1 MSADTDDDDDDD
13 DGSGDCANK
22 KGQKKMNGLFS
33 CFSCFAGPEK
43 EDDARNKSKREN
55 NNTLEEISTLED
67 DEEENEKMNTDKT
80 ETYEENAP
88 MRDDEN
94 KNKIKKRNDAE
105 KNKKTNNKNNNAEEL
120 DRMQNSLSS
129 NAGSSTSSSS
139 SANNNK
145 NNNNNTKIKAPP
157 SGANRR
163 LGSLKLT
170 PSVQKLSIIMDDKEH
185 EQLNQ
190 YIMIKDLGRGAHAK
204 VKLGLNKT
212 DNNLYALKIRNER
225 VRVAEAAVRKEIA
238 ILKKLSHPHVLKLHE
253 VIDDTVSKELIL
265 VLEYAP
271 GGPIFT
277 RFNRVP
283 LSEKVLHGYARD
295 IVLGLDYLHSLEI
308 AHMDLKPE
316 NMLKMADGVKLCDF
330 GVSVDSELT
339 GVTRSTRLAGTP
351 AFLAPEMLD
360 ESGYDPMPSDVWSL
374 GVCLYNMATARLPFT
389 GKTVF
394 QIVAMAKSTELKF
407 PDENA
412 DAIINATIVPSPPPP
427 KLTNSLKDMLRK
439 MLVVDPKER
448 MSVAG
453 MMEHPWITEDGKKPL
468 GRPRTKSPS
477 MKLEVTEEDIDNA
490 VRTNPLAAIL
500 QPAFRIERF
509 KNGEVLMRKG
519 EVGDRMYFI
528 NKGEC
533 EVLTDALLEGAAAV
547 IGDSSSKNNDNED
560 VLCIRYAGEI
570 VGELAFLTA
579 IEKRKDKKTPGVG
592 YRNATVRAKGE
603 VECLAVTVTD
613 MLEALDFDESSRASV
628 VEVAEYRNRQT
639 EEVIQQIAE
648 SKLDDAKH
656 SKPVLNIEKTLR
668 ILYAEDSLP
677 TQMIVKALMR
687 KIGKVELTIAS
698 NGREAVD
705 VCENLVEKEELFDL
719 ILMDCQMPVM
729 DGLEATREIRKLENA
744 DGYFANVPIVAV
756 SSGILS
762 MSQDVCK
769 EAGMDKYV
777 MKPLS
782 QKLLVDTLIN
792 ALEIHEEKKRSSESR
807 DE

>member
-1 MSADTDDDDDDD
+1 MSFFSSCFYCFAPKATETEEEKVLFDD
-13 DGSGDCANK
+13 DGDEIS
-22 KGQKKMNGLFS
+22 
-33 CFSCFAGPEK
+33 EK
-43 EDDARNKSKREN
+43 TNQV
-55 NNTLEEISTLED
+55 TLENVEN
-67 DEEENEKMNTDKT
+67 EENDEKMNTDKT
-80 ETYEENAP
+80 ETYEDNS
-88 MRDDEN
+88 RKDETN
-94 KNKIKKRNDAE
+94 KNKNNKRNKDSE
-105 KNKKTNNKNNNAEEL
+105 RDKKKKTSGSANNNEEEN
-120 DRMQNSLSS
+120 DRNSLSS
-129 NAGSSTSSSS
+129 NTGSSTSSTSS
-139 SANNNK
+139 TNYNAQMK
-145 NNNNNTKIKAPP
+145 TPP
-157 SGANRR
+157 QVANRR

-170 PSVQKLSIIMDDKEH
+170 PSVQKLSIIVDDKEH

-204 VKLGLNKT
+204 VKLGLNKM

-253 VIDDTVSKELIL
+253 VIDDTVSNELIL

-360 ESGYDPMPSDVWSL
+360 ETGYDPMPSDVWSL

-394 QIVAMAKSTELKF
+394 QIVAMAKSTELKV
-407 PDENA
+407 PDE
-412 DAIINATIVPSPPPP
+412 DAYAIVNATTVPSPPPP
-427 KLTNSLKDMLRK
+427 KLSNLLKDMLRK

-448 MSVAG
+448 ISIAG
-453 MMEHPWITEDGKKPL
+453 MMEHPWVTEEGKKPL

-509 KNGEVLMRKG
+509 KDGEVLMRKG

-533 EVLTDALLEGAAAV
+533 EVLMDALLEAAV
-547 IGDSSSKNNDNED
+547 VVDDSSSKNNDNED

-613 MLEALDFDESSRASV
+613 MLEALEFDESSRASV

-705 VCENLVEKEELFDL
+705 VCKKLEKKEELFDL

-744 DGYFANVPIVAV
+744 DGYFANIPIVAV
-756 SSGILS
+756 SSGIIS
-762 MSQDVCK
+762 MTQDICK

-782 QKLLVDTLIN
+782 QKLLVDTLMN

-807 DE
+807 D

>member
-1 MSADTDDDDDDD
+1 MSFFSSCFYCFAPKATETEEEKVLFDD
-13 DGSGDCANK
+13 DGDEIS
-22 KGQKKMNGLFS
+22 
-33 CFSCFAGPEK
+33 EK
-43 EDDARNKSKREN
+43 TNQV
-55 NNTLEEISTLED
+55 TLENVEN
-67 DEEENEKMNTDKT
+67 EENDEKMNTDKT
-80 ETYEENAP
+80 ETYEDNS
-88 MRDDEN
+88 RKDETN
-94 KNKIKKRNDAE
+94 KNKNNKRNKDSE
-105 KNKKTNNKNNNAEEL
+105 RDKKKKTSGSANNNEEEN
-120 DRMQNSLSS
+120 DRNSLSS
-129 NAGSSTSSSS
+129 NTGSSTSSTSS
-139 SANNNK
+139 TNYNAQMK
-145 NNNNNTKIKAPP
+145 TPP
-157 SGANRR
+157 QVANRR

-204 VKLGLNKT
+204 VKLGLNKM

-253 VIDDTVSKELIL
+253 VIDDTVSNELIL

-360 ESGYDPMPSDVWSL
+360 ETGYDPMPSDVWSL

-407 PDENA
+407 PDEDA
-412 DAIINATIVPSPPPP
+412 DAIVNATTVPSPPPP
-427 KLTNSLKDMLRK
+427 KLSNLLKDMLRK

-448 MSVAG
+448 ISIAG
-453 MMEHPWITEDGKKPL
+453 MMEHPWVTEEGKKPL

-509 KNGEVLMRKG
+509 KDGEVLMRKG

-533 EVLTDALLEGAAAV
+533 EVLMDALLEAAAV
-547 IGDSSSKNNDNED
+547 VDDSSSKNNDSED

-613 MLEALDFDESSRASV
+613 MLEALEFDESSRASV

-705 VCENLVEKEELFDL
+705 VCKKLEKKEELFDL

-744 DGYFANVPIVAV
+744 DGYLANIPIVAV
-756 SSGILS
+756 SSGIIS
-762 MSQDVCK
+762 MTQDICK

-782 QKLLVDTLIN
+782 QKLLVDTLMN

-807 DE
+807 D

>member
-1 MSADTDDDDDDD
+1 MSFF
-13 DGSGDCANK
+13 S
-22 KGQKKMNGLFS
+22 S
-33 CFSCFAGPEK
+33 CFYCFAPKATETEEEK
-43 EDDARNKSKREN
+43 VLFDDEGDEISEKTNQV
-55 NNTLEEISTLED
+55 TLENVEN
-67 DEEENEKMNTDKT
+67 EENDEKMNTDKT
-80 ETYEENAP
+80 ETYEDNS
-88 MRDDEN
+88 RKDETN
-94 KNKIKKRNDAE
+94 KNKNNKRNKDSE
-105 KNKKTNNKNNNAEEL
+105 RDKKKKTSGSANNNEEEN
-120 DRMQNSLSS
+120 DRNSLSS
-129 NAGSSTSSSS
+129 NTGSSTSSTSS
-139 SANNNK
+139 TNYNAQMK
-145 NNNNNTKIKAPP
+145 TPP
-157 SGANRR
+157 QVANRR

-190 YIMIKDLGRGAHAK
+190 YIIIKDLGRGAHAK
-204 VKLGLNKT
+204 VKLGLNKM

-253 VIDDTVSKELIL
+253 VIDDTVSNELIL

-360 ESGYDPMPSDVWSL
+360 ETGYDPMPSDVWSL

-407 PDENA
+407 PDEDA
-412 DAIINATIVPSPPPP
+412 DAIVNATTVPSPPPP
-427 KLTNSLKDMLRK
+427 KLSNLLKDMLRK

-448 MSVAG
+448 ISIAG
-453 MMEHPWITEDGKKPL
+453 MMEHPWVTEEGKKPL

-509 KNGEVLMRKG
+509 KDGEVLMRKG

-533 EVLTDALLEGAAAV
+533 EVLMDALLEAAAMV
-547 IGDSSSKNNDNED
+547 DDSSSKNNDNED

-613 MLEALDFDESSRASV
+613 MLEALEFDESSRASV

-705 VCENLVEKEELFDL
+705 VCKKLEKKEELFDL

-744 DGYFANVPIVAV
+744 DGYFANIPIVAV
-756 SSGILS
+756 SSGIIS
-762 MSQDVCK
+762 MTQDICK

-782 QKLLVDTLIN
+782 QKLLVDTLMN

-807 DE
+807 D

>member
-1 MSADTDDDDDDD
+1 MSFFSSCFYCFAPKATETEEEKVLFDD
-13 DGSGDCANK
+13 DGDEIS
-22 KGQKKMNGLFS
+22 
-33 CFSCFAGPEK
+33 EK
-43 EDDARNKSKREN
+43 TNQV
-55 NNTLEEISTLED
+55 TLENVEN
-67 DEEENEKMNTDKT
+67 EENDEKMNTDKT
-80 ETYEENAP
+80 ETYEDSS
-88 MRDDEN
+88 RKDETN
-94 KNKIKKRNDAE
+94 KNKNNKRNKDSE
-105 KNKKTNNKNNNAEEL
+105 RDKKKKTSGSANNNEEEN
-120 DRMQNSLSS
+120 DRNSLSS
-129 NAGSSTSSSS
+129 NTGSSTSSTSS
-139 SANNNK
+139 TNYNAQMK
-145 NNNNNTKIKAPP
+145 TPP
-157 SGANRR
+157 QVANRR

-204 VKLGLNKT
+204 VKLGLNKM

-253 VIDDTVSKELIL
+253 VIDDTVSNELIL

-360 ESGYDPMPSDVWSL
+360 ETGYDPMPSDVWSL

-407 PDENA
+407 PDEDA
-412 DAIINATIVPSPPPP
+412 DAIVNATTVPSPPPP
-427 KLTNSLKDMLRK
+427 KLSNLLKDMLRK

-448 MSVAG
+448 ISIAG
-453 MMEHPWITEDGKKPL
+453 MMEHPWVTEEGKKPL

-509 KNGEVLMRKG
+509 KDGEVLMRKG

-533 EVLTDALLEGAAAV
+533 EVLMDALLEAAAV
-547 IGDSSSKNNDNED
+547 VDDSSSKNNDNKD

-613 MLEALDFDESSRASV
+613 MLEALEFDESSRASV

-705 VCENLVEKEELFDL
+705 VCKKLEKKEELFDL

-744 DGYFANVPIVAV
+744 DGYFANIPIVAV
-756 SSGILS
+756 SSGIIS
-762 MSQDVCK
+762 MTQDICK

-782 QKLLVDTLIN
+782 QKLLVDTLMN

-807 DE
+807 D

>member
-1 MSADTDDDDDDD
+1 MSFFSSCFYCFAPKATETEEEKVLFDD
-13 DGSGDCANK
+13 DGDEIS
-22 KGQKKMNGLFS
+22 
-33 CFSCFAGPEK
+33 EK
-43 EDDARNKSKREN
+43 TNQV
-55 NNTLEEISTLED
+55 TLENVEN
-67 DEEENEKMNTDKT
+67 EENDEKMNTDKT
-80 ETYEENAP
+80 ETYEDNS
-88 MRDDEN
+88 RKDETN
-94 KNKIKKRNDAE
+94 KNKNNKRNKDSE
-105 KNKKTNNKNNNAEEL
+105 RDKKKKTSGSANNNEEEN
-120 DRMQNSLSS
+120 DRNSLSS
-129 NAGSSTSSSS
+129 NTGSSTSSNSS
-139 SANNNK
+139 TNYNAQMK
-145 NNNNNTKIKAPP
+145 TPP
-157 SGANRR
+157 KVANRR

-190 YIMIKDLGRGAHAK
+190 YIIIKDLGRGAHAK
-204 VKLGLNKT
+204 VKLGLNKM

-253 VIDDTVSKELIL
+253 VIDDTVSNELIL

-360 ESGYDPMPSDVWSL
+360 ETGYDPMPSDVWSL

-407 PDENA
+407 PDEDA
-412 DAIINATIVPSPPPP
+412 DAIVNATTVPSPPPP
-427 KLTNSLKDMLRK
+427 KLSNLLKDMLRK

-448 MSVAG
+448 ISIAG
-453 MMEHPWITEDGKKPL
+453 MMEHPWVTEEGKKPL

-509 KNGEVLMRKG
+509 KDGEVLMRKG

-533 EVLTDALLEGAAAV
+533 EVLMDALLEAAAMV
-547 IGDSSSKNNDNED
+547 DDSSSKNNDNED

-613 MLEALDFDESSRASV
+613 MLEALEFDESSRASV

-705 VCENLVEKEELFDL
+705 VCKKLEKKEELFDL

-744 DGYFANVPIVAV
+744 DGYFANIPIVAV
-756 SSGILS
+756 SSGIIS
-762 MSQDVCK
+762 MTQDICK

-782 QKLLVDTLIN
+782 QKLLVDTLMN

-807 DE
+807 D

>member
-1 MSADTDDDDDDD
+1 MSFF
-13 DGSGDCANK
+13 S
-22 KGQKKMNGLFS
+22 S
-33 CFSCFAGPEK
+33 CFYCFAPKATETEEEK
-43 EDDARNKSKREN
+43 VLFDDEGDEISEKTNQV
-55 NNTLEEISTLED
+55 TLENVEN
-67 DEEENEKMNTDKT
+67 EENDEKMNTDKT
-80 ETYEENAP
+80 ETYEDNS
-88 MRDDEN
+88 RKDETN
-94 KNKIKKRNDAE
+94 KNKNNKRNKDSE
-105 KNKKTNNKNNNAEEL
+105 RDKKKKTSGSANNNEEEN
-120 DRMQNSLSS
+120 DRNSLSS
-129 NAGSSTSSSS
+129 NTGSSTSSTSS
-139 SANNNK
+139 TNYNAQMK
-145 NNNNNTKIKAPP
+145 TPP
-157 SGANRR
+157 QVANRR

-204 VKLGLNKT
+204 VKLGLNKM

-253 VIDDTVSKELIL
+253 VIDDTVSNELIL

-360 ESGYDPMPSDVWSL
+360 ETGYDPMPSDVWSL

-407 PDENA
+407 PDEDA
-412 DAIINATIVPSPPPP
+412 DAIVNATTVPSPPPP
-427 KLTNSLKDMLRK
+427 KLSNLLKDMLRK

-448 MSVAG
+448 ISIAG
-453 MMEHPWITEDGKKPL
+453 MMEHPWVTEEGKKPL

-509 KNGEVLMRKG
+509 KDGEVLMRKG

-533 EVLTDALLEGAAAV
+533 EVLMDALLEAAAMV
-547 IGDSSSKNNDNED
+547 DDSSSKNNDNED

-613 MLEALDFDESSRASV
+613 MLEALEFDESSRASV

-705 VCENLVEKEELFDL
+705 VCKKLEKKEELFDL

-744 DGYFANVPIVAV
+744 DGYFANIPIVAV
-756 SSGILS
+756 SSGIIS
-762 MSQDVCK
+762 MTQDICK

-782 QKLLVDTLIN
+782 QKLLVDTLMN

-807 DE
+807 D

>member
-1 MSADTDDDDDDD
+1 MSFFSSCFYCFAPKATETEEEKVLFDD
-13 DGSGDCANK
+13 DGDEIS
-22 KGQKKMNGLFS
+22 
-33 CFSCFAGPEK
+33 EK
-43 EDDARNKSKREN
+43 TNQV
-55 NNTLEEISTLED
+55 TLENVEN
-67 DEEENEKMNTDKT
+67 EENDEKMNTDKT
-80 ETYEENAP
+80 ETYEDNSRKDETN
-88 MRDDEN
+88 EN
-94 KNKIKKRNDAE
+94 KNNKRNKDSE
-105 KNKKTNNKNNNAEEL
+105 RDKKKKTSGSANNNEEEN
-120 DRMQNSLSS
+120 DRNSLSS
-129 NAGSSTSSSS
+129 NTGSSTSSTSS
-139 SANNNK
+139 TNYNAQMK
-145 NNNNNTKIKAPP
+145 TPP
-157 SGANRR
+157 QVANRR

-204 VKLGLNKT
+204 VKLGLNKM

-253 VIDDTVSKELIL
+253 VIDDTVSNELIL

-360 ESGYDPMPSDVWSL
+360 ETGYDPMPSDVWSL

-407 PDENA
+407 PDEDA
-412 DAIINATIVPSPPPP
+412 DAIVNATTVPSPPPP
-427 KLTNSLKDMLRK
+427 KLSNLLKDMLRK

-448 MSVAG
+448 ISIAG
-453 MMEHPWITEDGKKPL
+453 MMEHPWVTEEGKKPL

-509 KNGEVLMRKG
+509 KDGEVLMRKG

-533 EVLTDALLEGAAAV
+533 EVLMDALLEAAAV
-547 IGDSSSKNNDNED
+547 VDDSSSKNNDNED

-613 MLEALDFDESSRASV
+613 MLEALEFDESSRASV

-687 KIGKVELTIAS
+687 KIGKVELMIAS

-705 VCENLVEKEELFDL
+705 VCKKLEKKEELFDL

-744 DGYFANVPIVAV
+744 DGYFANIPIVAV
-756 SSGILS
+756 SSGIIS
-762 MSQDVCK
+762 MTQDICK

-782 QKLLVDTLIN
+782 QKLLVDTLMN

-807 DE
+807 D